1 MDYSESVSKIN
12 FHKIESKW
20 RLRWNTENLFVCNP
34 DYNKENKYF
43 ITVAFPYPNSP
54 QHIGHGRTY
63 TLADVHARYMRM
75 KGNTVLFP
83 MGFHYTGTPILAM
96 SKRVMSGDVDL
107 IDNFKNIYNVP
118 EDIIKTFSNPE
129 KIAKYFHK
137 EIKLG
142 MQEMGYSIDWTREFT
157 TIDKLFSKF
166 VVWQFNTLKKNGLIV
181 QGSHPVGWCP
191 RDDNPVS
198 QHDTLG
204 DVEPEFNEYT
214 LIKFKLLNKN
224 IFLPVAT
231 LRPETIF
238 GVTNLWIN
246 PNIDYLEID
255 IDNERWIVTRE
266 SYQKLGFLNHDIK
279 LLNTIPGKDLIG
291 KYVINPVGEI
301 KIQIFPAKFV
311 KSDAGTGI
319 VMSVPGHAPY
329 DYQAIMDLKKDKKIK
344 TSFPNLELE
353 TVHPIKIIEV
363 KEYNPT
369 ESQSNTSQILY
380 KNNVNGNEDLK
391 TPSSSDVSV
400 ETVISKYG
408 ITSQM
413 DEALE
418 RATTELYHIEYYK
431 GKMLSNTGSYFA
443 KDVKDAKDDIKQKL
457 LSKKI
462 AEIFYEFVKIP
473 KCRCGSEC
481 VVKLLNDQWFINY
494 GDPKWKE
501 KVHQYLDSISIL
513 PEELRQEFHN
523 VVDWLKERACARKSG
538 LGTKFPWDQ
547 EWIIESL
554 SDSVVY
560 MAYYIIAKFVNNDKY
575 SLNKYIENINGS
587 FFDYIFLGLGNIYDI
602 EKQCKV
608 DNSLI
613 SKIRKEFLYFYP
625 VDSRHSGRDL
635 VPNHLSFFIFNHIAI
650 FDQKYWPKQIVIN
663 GSVLMDGKKMSKS
676 IGNIIP
682 IRKAI
687 QNYGADT
694 IRLSILISAE
704 LLQDADFSF
713 ETAKSI
719 RSKLI
724 ELYYQ
729 SIELQNSSLLEKKI
743 QGFKNFQPTPA
754 NKTFED
760 ILYSYID
767 NKSEF
772 LQIEDKWM
780 MNKLQKLIHDV
791 TESMDSLRVREVL
804 HNLLFVFEQEIQRYK
819 KRSSSRERKNN
830 HSIVDAMLLLCLSLR
845 IKMLSPFA
853 PYITEEIW
861 EKFGNINSIT
871 LTTWPFFQKEKVDP
885 FAEESEKYINTLIYD
900 INKIIKV
907 TKKTPNTIYIYCSS
921 IIKKII
927 YQKILRLISIDN
939 QRDFGDIIKKLI
951 EDPNTNEAKRYPSLV
966 KKIIEDILSVS
977 PDSRTN
983 LMNIDLFNE
992 SYVIEDCKKLLA
1004 NEITT
1009 NNKSVKI
1016 IVSSEDDQ
1024 NIYDPKE
1031 RSKFSRPFKPAI
1043 YLE

>member
-1 MDYSESVSKIN
+1 
-12 FHKIESKW
+12 
-20 RLRWNTENLFVCNP
+20 
-34 DYNKENKYF
+34 
-43 ITVAFPYPNSP
+43 
-54 QHIGHGRTY
+54 
-63 TLADVHARYMRM
+63 
-75 KGNTVLFP
+75 
-83 MGFHYTGTPILAM
+83 
-96 SKRVMSGDVDL
+96 
-107 IDNFKNIYNVP
+107 
-118 EDIIKTFSNPE
+118 
-129 KIAKYFHK
+129 
-137 EIKLG
+137 
-142 MQEMGYSIDWTREFT
+142 
-157 TIDKLFSKF
+157 
-166 VVWQFNTLKKNGLIV
+166 
-181 QGSHPVGWCP
+181 
-191 RDDNPVS
+191 
-198 QHDTLG
+198 
-204 DVEPEFNEYT
+204 
-214 LIKFKLLNKN
+214 
-224 IFLPVAT
+224 
-231 LRPETIF
+231 
-238 GVTNLWIN
+238 
-246 PNIDYLEID
+246 
-255 IDNERWIVTRE
+255 
-266 SYQKLGFLNHDIK
+266 
-279 LLNTIPGKDLIG
+279 
-291 KYVINPVGEI
+291 
-301 KIQIFPAKFV
+301 
-311 KSDAGTGI
+311 
-319 VMSVPGHAPY
+319 
-329 DYQAIMDLKKDKKIK
+329 
-344 TSFPNLELE
+344 
-353 TVHPIKIIEV
+353 
-363 KEYNPT
+363 
-369 ESQSNTSQILY
+369 
-380 KNNVNGNEDLK
+380 
-391 TPSSSDVSV
+391 
-400 ETVISKYG
+400 
-408 ITSQM
+408 
-413 DEALE
+413 
-418 RATTELYHIEYYK
+418 
-431 GKMLSNTGSYFA
+431 
-443 KDVKDAKDDIKQKL
+443 
-457 LSKKI
+457 
-462 AEIFYEFVKIP
+462 
-473 KCRCGSEC
+473 
-481 VVKLLNDQWFINY
+481 
-494 GDPKWKE
+494 
-501 KVHQYLDSISIL
+501 
-513 PEELRQEFHN
+513 
-523 VVDWLKERACARKSG
+523 
-538 LGTKFPWDQ
+538 
-547 EWIIESL
+547 
-554 SDSVVY
+554 
-560 MAYYIIAKFVNNDKY
+560 MAYYIIARFVNNDKY
-575 SLNKYIENINGS
+575 SLNKYIENINDY

-687 QNYGADT
+687 ENYGADT

-729 SIELQNSSLLEKKI
+729 SIELQNSGLLEKKI
-743 QGFKNFQPTPA
+743 QFKNF
-754 NKTFED
+754 ED
-760 ILYSYID
+760 MLYYYID

-772 LQIEDKWM
+772 LEIEDKWI

-819 KRSSSRERKNN
+819 KRSSSRERNNN

-871 LTTWPFFQKEKVDP
+871 LTPWPFFQKEKIDP
-885 FAEESEKYINTLIYD
+885 FAEESEEYINTLIYD

-951 EDPNTNEAKRYPSLV
+951 EDPNTNEAKKSPSLV
-966 KKIIEDILSVS
+966 KKIIEDILSES
-977 PDSRTN
+977 PESRSN
-983 LMNIDLFNE
+983 LMNIHSFNE

-1016 IVSSEDDQ
+1016 IVYSEDDQ